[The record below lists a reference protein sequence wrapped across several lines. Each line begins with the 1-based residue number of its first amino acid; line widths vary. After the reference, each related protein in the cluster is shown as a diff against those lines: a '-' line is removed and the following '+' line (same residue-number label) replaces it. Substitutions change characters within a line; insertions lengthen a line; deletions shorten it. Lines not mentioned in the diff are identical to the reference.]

1 MKRTISLMILVMAV
15 PISFAHAQASAGTSS
30 HLVFNGIPIDGPLSA
45 FVLQM
50 EKAGFSQ
57 IDSEDGYSLLRGD
70 FGTYKNCDVAVE
82 TTKKDVVSKIAV
94 IFPVCDTWSCL
105 SSNYFSMKEKLTQEY
120 GRPSDYVEKF
130 KGGAPAD
137 DNSKMEAVKKN
148 GSDYYTTYETPKGT
162 IQLSIEHDSSLRCF
176 VQLAYYD
183 KINSEGM

>member
-1 MKRTISLMILVMAV
+1 
-15 PISFAHAQASAGTSS
+15 
-30 HLVFNGIPIDGPLSA
+30 
-45 FVLQM
+45 
-50 EKAGFSQ
+50 
-57 IDSEDGYSLLRGD
+57 
-70 FGTYKNCDVAVE
+70 
-82 TTKKDVVSKIAV
+82 
-94 IFPVCDTWSCL
+94 
-105 SSNYFSMKEKLTQEY
+105 
-120 GRPSDYVEKF
+120 VEKF